1 MYGREKR
8 FRNLFMK
15 FSVEFVVDD
24 SKLSRYSV
32 LYRDRKIGKII
43 FSSRSGKRVK
53 KEKKVE
59 QIFPRNFLYDSLLI
73 NSKPSVIQR

>member
-1 MYGREKR
+1 MYGREKS
-8 FRNLFMK
+8 FRNFFMK

-24 SKLSRYSV
+24 WKLSRYSV
-32 LYRDRKIGKII
+32 SYRDRKIGKII
-43 FSSRSGKRVK
+43 FSSRSGKRAK

-73 NSKPSVIQR
+73 NSKPSVVQR

>member
-1 MYGREKR
+1 
-8 FRNLFMK
+8 MK